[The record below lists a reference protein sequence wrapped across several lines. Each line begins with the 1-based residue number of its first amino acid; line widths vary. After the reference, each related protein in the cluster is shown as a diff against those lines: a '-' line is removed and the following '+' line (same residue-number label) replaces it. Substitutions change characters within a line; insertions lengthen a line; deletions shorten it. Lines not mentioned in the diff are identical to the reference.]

1 MEENY
6 LSQANLEAIKETLQL
21 EILKRGINAPIID
34 ICETISEKTSIDYL
48 KLKKSDFLK
57 LFSTKDIINS
67 SPGFFCVDKID
78 TKSFVMLNAA
88 EVIVRDNKLFN
99 LWSKDGADICLRFGE
114 KKKLRDF
121 EVYIEKLNHMD
132 EFLVIREIIDNIQV
146 IENEVILSSE
156 KDYTFTFEDI
166 TVHIP
171 KGI

>member
-1 MEENY
+1 MEKIEINVIGNRREINK
-6 LSQANLEAIKETLQL
+6 SDIVEIDNKFDFSEIKAGSV
-21 EILKRGINAPIID
+21 I
-34 ICETISEKTSIDYL
+34 
-48 KLKKSDFLK
+48 KKSDFLK

-67 SPGFFCVDKID
+67 SPGFFCIDKID
-78 TKSFVMLNAA
+78 TKSFIMLNAA
-88 EVIVRDNKLFN
+88 DVIVCDNKLFN
-99 LWSKDGADICLRFGE
+99 LWSRDGADICLRFGE

-121 EVYIEKLNHMD
+121 EVYIEELNHMD

-146 IENEVILSSE
+146 NENENTLSSE

>member
-1 MEENY
+1 MEKIEI
-6 LSQANLEAIKETLQL
+6 NLNGNKREINKNDIIEIDNKFDFSVIKAGSV
-21 EILKRGINAPIID
+21 I
-34 ICETISEKTSIDYL
+34 
-48 KLKKSDFLK
+48 KKSDFLK

-78 TKSFVMLNAA
+78 TKSFIMLNAA
-88 EVIVRDNKLFN
+88 DVIVCDNKLFN
-99 LWSKDGADICLRFGE
+99 LWSRDGANICLRFGE

-121 EVYIEKLNHMD
+121 EVYIEELNHMD

-146 IENEVILSSE
+146 IENETVLSSE

>member
-1 MEENY
+1 MGKIEINVIGNRREINK
-6 LSQANLEAIKETLQL
+6 SDIVEIDNKFDFSEIKAGSV
-21 EILKRGINAPIID
+21 I
-34 ICETISEKTSIDYL
+34 
-48 KLKKSDFLK
+48 KKSDFLK

-67 SPGFFCVDKID
+67 SPGFFCIDKID
-78 TKSFVMLNAA
+78 TKSFIMLNAA
-88 EVIVRDNKLFN
+88 DVIVCDNKLFN
-99 LWSKDGADICLRFGE
+99 LWSRDGADICLRFGE

-121 EVYIEKLNHMD
+121 EVYIEELNHMD

-146 IENEVILSSE
+146 NENENTLSSE

>member
-1 MEENY
+1 MEKIEI
-6 LSQANLEAIKETLQL
+6 NLNGNKREINKNDIIEIDNKFDFSVIKA
-21 EILKRGINAPIID
+21 GNII
-34 ICETISEKTSIDYL
+34 
-48 KLKKSDFLK
+48 KKSDFLK
-57 LFSTKDIINS
+57 LYNNTDIINS

-88 EVIVRDNKLFN
+88 EVLVSDNKLFN
-99 LWSKDGADICLRFGE
+99 LWSKDGVDICLRFGE

-121 EVYIEKLNHMD
+121 EVYIEELNHMD

-156 KDYTFTFEDI
+156 KDYTFKFEDI
-166 TVHIP
+166 NVYIP

>member
-1 MEENY
+1 MEKIEININGNKREINKNDIIEIDNKFDF
-6 LSQANLEAIKETLQL
+6 SVIKA
-21 EILKRGINAPIID
+21 GNII
-34 ICETISEKTSIDYL
+34 
-48 KLKKSDFLK
+48 KKSDFLK
-57 LFSTKDIINS
+57 LYNNTDIINS

-99 LWSKDGADICLRFGE
+99 LWSKDGVDICLRFGE

-121 EVYIEKLNHMD
+121 EVYIEELNHMD

-156 KDYTFTFEDI
+156 KDYTFKFEDI
-166 TVHIP
+166 NVYIP

>member
-1 MEENY
+1 MAKIEINVIGNRREINK
-6 LSQANLEAIKETLQL
+6 SDIVEIDNKFDFSEIKAGSV
-21 EILKRGINAPIID
+21 I
-34 ICETISEKTSIDYL
+34 
-48 KLKKSDFLK
+48 KKSDFLK

-67 SPGFFCVDKID
+67 SPGFFCIDKID
-78 TKSFVMLNAA
+78 TKSFIMLNAA
-88 EVIVRDNKLFN
+88 DVIVCDNKLFN
-99 LWSKDGADICLRFGE
+99 LWSRDGADICLRFGE
-114 KKKLRDF
+114 KKKVRDF

-146 IENEVILSSE
+146 NENENTLSSE

>member
-1 MEENY
+1 MEKIEINVIGNRREINK
-6 LSQANLEAIKETLQL
+6 SDIVEIDNKFDFSEIKAGSV
-21 EILKRGINAPIID
+21 I
-34 ICETISEKTSIDYL
+34 
-48 KLKKSDFLK
+48 KKSDFLK

-67 SPGFFCVDKID
+67 SPGFFCIDKID
-78 TKSFVMLNAA
+78 TKSFIMLNAA
-88 EVIVRDNKLFN
+88 DVIVCDNKLFN
-99 LWSKDGADICLRFGE
+99 LWCRDGTDICLRFGE

-121 EVYIEKLNHMD
+121 EIYIEKLNHMD

-146 IENEVILSSE
+146 NENENTLSSE